1 MFWPNGHELQNGK
14 LVIERVLG
22 QGGFGITYKAIH
34 RGFNAPVV
42 IKTPNAYLRND
53 PDYAKYVK
61 RFIRE
66 AQTLAQLEQNPHPNI
81 VRVKDLFEEEEAH
94 CLVMEFIPGTTL
106 FDEVQQ
112 RGPLPEAEAL
122 AYIRPIAEALTRVH
136 GVGLVHRD
144 ATPVNIMLRENRQPV
159 LIDFGI
165 SGEIIPKSLSSKM
178 FGNRAFAP
186 YEQLIKGDR
195 SATVDIYTLGASL
208 YYLITGQLPQ
218 DCFSRKV
225 DEEPLIA
232 PQELVKVSGEIN
244 QVILKGMALRPKDR
258 YSSMAEFL
266 AALSPVVPS
275 KPQTASRP
283 MNLDDLLAS
292 LSPTPVP
299 APTPARTPTP
309 TPATPPRSDGKIY
322 QYEIITLNEQG
333 GIAQRQKG
341 QNQGYLENT
350 KGLNLEMVMI
360 PAGEFMMGSPENEVG
375 RSKDEGPQHRVIVP
389 EFAMGRTAITQAQW
403 QIVAQLPQVVR
414 SLTAD
419 PAHFKGK
426 TNPVETVSWED
437 CIEFCLRLS
446 EATGKLYRLPSEAEW
461 EYACRAGTTTPFH
474 FGPTLSPQVANYNGD
489 YTYGQG
495 KKGEY
500 RQKTVQVGSLNAPN
514 PWGLHEMHGNVW
526 EWCLDDWHGNYQ
538 GAPTDGRAWTDN
550 DDHSQNNKDWLKGL
564 LNNKSTSG
572 KLLRGGSW
580 GSYPK
585 YCRSARRS
593 YDTRDDKYYGIGFRV
608 VAPRTP

>member
-1 MFWPNGHELQNGK
+1 MFWPDGHELQNGK
-14 LVIERVLG
+14 LVIEQVLG

-34 RGFNAPVV
+34 QGFNAPVV

-66 AQTLAQLEQNPHPNI
+66 ARTLAQLEQNPHPNI

-106 FDEVQQ
+106 FDEVQR

-165 SGEIIPKSLSSKM
+165 SGEIIPKSLSSKL

-225 DEEPLIA
+225 DEEPLIP

-244 QVILKGMALRPKDR
+244 QAILKGMALRPQDR

-266 AALSPVVPS
+266 AALSPVAPP
-275 KPQTASRP
+275 KPQPSAKP
-283 MNLDDLLAS
+283 AINLDDLLAS
-292 LSPTPVP
+292 LSPTPTP
-299 APTPARTPTP
+299 AP
-309 TPATPPRSDGKIY
+309 PPRSDGKIY
-322 QYEIITLNEQG
+322 QYEIITVNEQG

-350 KGLNLEMVMI
+350 KGLNLEMVRI
-360 PAGEFMMGSPENEVG
+360 PGGEFMMGAPNNEKG
-375 RSKDEGPQHRVIVP
+375 RSNAEGPQHRVMVP

-414 SLTAD
+414 SLTPD
-419 PAHFKGK
+419 PADFKGK
-426 TNPVETVSWED
+426 NNPVETVSWED

-446 EATGKLYRLPSEAEW
+446 QASGKLYRLPSEAEW

-474 FGPTLSPQVANYNGD
+474 FGPTLSPQVANYDGN
-489 YTYGQG
+489 YTYGKG

-500 RQKTVQVGSLNAPN
+500 RQKTIPVGSLNAPN
-514 PWGLHEMHGNVW
+514 VWGLHDMHGNVW
-526 EWCLDDWHGNYQ
+526 EWCLDDWHDSYQ
-538 GAPTDGRAWTDN
+538 GAPTDGKAWMDN
-550 DDHSQNNKDWLKGL
+550 DNHSQDNKEWLKGL
-564 LNNKSTSG
+564 LNNKSTSN
-572 KLLRGGSW
+572 KLLRGGCW
-580 GSYPK
+580 VNLPK
-585 YCRSARRS
+585 RCRSASR
-593 YDTRDDKYYGIGFRV
+593 YGNARDYENDGIGFRV
-608 VAPRTP
+608 VAPRTL